1 MNFLELKN
9 SFSILYITIFDDF
22 CEYQSSK
29 CKNDNRLLM
38 IRIIIPLK
46 IMIKMI
52 KIMIKMIKII
62 FKCKKKSDCDEIE
75 WMNLMS
81 FSYWYKTI

>member
-29 CKNDNRLLM
+29 CKNNNNRLLM

-52 KIMIKMIKII
+52 KII
-62 FKCKKKSDCDEIE
+62 FKCKKKSDCDGIE
-75 WMNLMS
+75 WMNSMS

>member
-29 CKNDNRLLM
+29 CKNNNRLLM
-38 IRIIIPLK
+38 IRIIIPLR
-46 IMIKMI
+46 
-52 KIMIKMIKII
+52 IMIKMIKII

-75 WMNLMS
+75 WMNSMS